1 MPVAYTT
8 GLSTTPGADFTK
20 TLAALQQQKAR
31 KAAEQKA
38 IVDQMQARQ
47 KASEKLLSDT
57 KGYDVSKLM
66 PQARPLFEEYVNEKM
81 QEIYN
86 FSIDDP
92 VKARGA
98 VNDIASFFNTYSS
111 HYTDESKTAK
121 ELHFGIGNDESKA
134 AEYDESLAVY
144 MQSAA
149 TPQTAIEAQQIYDGR
164 DIVMRRE
171 GGKIFF
177 TNVDP
182 VTGESV
188 GEEAELTTWDQWQNP
203 AVFQVP
209 TQSRYGEGPAQIGAG
224 KIYDS
229 ISKKSPVT
237 WSREMATKE
246 SRALIAAGS
255 VDKAANSVRAWG
267 VENLFDDS
275 YRNDEDLL
283 AAYITADVNN
293 PLYVQNKD
301 YLATIDGELVD
312 IMVEHSK
319 YPPKEEDESKLSSGE
334 RDERN
339 YLGTMRRET
348 VNSVEGLAI
357 DVQDPSTGNVIASE
371 AFGATIQGVTGTAEV
386 YTLPKGL
393 TLTNVDNPLFGVK
406 DEFNNVIEAGV
417 NQIIEVED
425 VRKPMFIPAS
435 EEFPE
440 GIMVLRDVSVGGV
453 PQSLMIFDNSD
464 QRDRTV
470 VQQVIQE
477 IAKKSGQTRLTFE
490 TLANGWGAVQD
501 ITPETSENTGPFD
514 PNGYTRAQ

>member
-1 MPVAYTT
+1 M
-8 GLSTTPGADFTK
+8 
-20 TLAALQQQKAR
+20 QQQKAR

-47 KASEKLLSDT
+47 KASEKFLSET

-98 VNDIASFFNTYSS
+98 VNDIANFFNTYSS

-121 ELHFGIGNDESKA
+121 ELHFGIGNDESEA
-134 AEYDESLAVY
+134 AKYDESLAVY

-164 DIVMRRE
+164 DIVLRRE

-182 VTGESV
+182 ATGESM

-203 AVFQVP
+203 AVFQIP
-209 TQSRYGEGPAQIGAG
+209 TQARYGVGPAQIGAG
-224 KIYDS
+224 KVYDS
-229 ISKKSPVT
+229 ISKKSPDT

-255 VDKAANSVRAWG
+255 VDKDANSVRAWG
-267 VENLFDDS
+267 VENLFDES
-275 YRNDEDLL
+275 YRNDEDLFT
-283 AAYITADVNN
+283 AYITADVNN

-339 YLGTMRRET
+339 YLRNDAKRET

-357 DVQDPSTGNVIASE
+357 DVKDPTRETLIASE
-371 AFGATIQGVTGTAEV
+371 AFERFGARMSNIAGTAEV

-393 TLTNVDNPLFGVK
+393 TLTNVDNPLFGVT
-406 DEFNNVIEAGV
+406 DEFNNVIDAGV
-417 NQIIEVED
+417 NQIIEIED
-425 VRKPMFIPAS
+425 VRSLCLSPQAKNF
-435 EEFPE
+435 
-440 GIMVLRDVSVGGV
+440 LR
-453 PQSLMIFDNSD
+453 
-464 QRDRTV
+464 
-470 VQQVIQE
+470 
-477 IAKKSGQTRLTFE
+477 A
-490 TLANGWGAVQD
+490 
-501 ITPETSENTGPFD
+501 
-514 PNGYTRAQ
+514 